1 MRWAQEERRREKK
14 KINKEAE
21 IEEQKK
27 LKDALT
33 ESGGVAGSDEMQ
45 LIRERV
51 NLIQPSTSIMEKIKA
66 YIDESKQNAATEEP
80 SASISEYANFEQSC

>member
-33 ESGGVAGSDEMQ
+33 ESGGVAGSDEIK

-51 NLIQPSTSIMEKIKA
+51 NLIQPSTSIIEKIKA
-66 YIDESKQNAATEEP
+66 YIDESK
-80 SASISEYANFEQSC
+80 

>member
-33 ESGGVAGSDEMQ
+33 ESGDVAGSDEMQ

-51 NLIQPSTSIMEKIKA
+51 NLIQPSTSIIEKIKA
-66 YIDESKQNAATEEP
+66 YIDESK
-80 SASISEYANFEQSC
+80 

>member
-33 ESGGVAGSDEMQ
+33 ESDGVVGSDEMQ

-51 NLIQPSTSIMEKIKA
+51 NLIQPSTSIIEKIKA
-66 YIDESKQNAATEEP
+66 YIDESK
-80 SASISEYANFEQSC
+80 

>member
-51 NLIQPSTSIMEKIKA
+51 NLIQPSTSIIEKIKA
-66 YIDESKQNAATEEP
+66 YIDESK
-80 SASISEYANFEQSC
+80 